1 MTVRRSGREAFG
13 VKISEV
19 TQGSAV
25 TNRPR
30 GQRQRGGGTFTQA
43 LAKEQGTPVRFSG
56 HAAARLSERQIALT
70 ADEQQSLARA
80 ADQLAAKGVKEAFV
94 HVPGKAAL
102 ILSVPQRVV
111 VTAVDGASMRERIFT
126 NIDSAVILTQ
136 DDQEKEQ

>member
-1 MTVRRSGREAFG
+1 M
-13 VKISEV
+13 KISEV

-102 ILSVPQRVV
+102 ISYNGY
-111 VTAVDGASMRERIFT
+111 AVDGASMRERMFT

>member
-1 MTVRRSGREAFG
+1 M
-13 VKISEV
+13 KISEV

-30 GQRQRGGGTFTQA
+30 GQRQRGGDTFTQA
-43 LAKEQGTPVRFSG
+43 LAQEQSGTPVRFSG
-56 HAAARLSERQIALT
+56 HAAARLAERQIALT

-126 NIDSAVILTQ
+126 NIASAVILTQ